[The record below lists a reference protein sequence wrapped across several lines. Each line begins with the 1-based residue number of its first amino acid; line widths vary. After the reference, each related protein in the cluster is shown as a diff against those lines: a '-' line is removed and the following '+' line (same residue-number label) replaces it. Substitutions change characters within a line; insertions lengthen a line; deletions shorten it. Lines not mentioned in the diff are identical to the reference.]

1 LEFFYDQAPD
11 DMQSLGTALFETNT
25 GVAQF
30 LTTAL
35 VRAVVSASSSN
46 GHQGWIVDNINRCR
60 IDRFYWLLAA
70 MSAANLLLF
79 IVVAKW
85 YTYKNANKQVFAE
98 SLATAA

>member
-1 LEFFYDQAPD
+1 
-11 DMQSLGTALFETNT
+11 MQSLCTALFETNT

-35 VRAVVSASSSN
+35 VRAVVSASSSRN

-60 IDRFYWLLAA
+60 IDRFYWLLAV

-85 YTYKNANKQVFAE
+85 YTYKNANKT
-98 SLATAA
+98 SLC